1 MKQTT
6 SSTKGSGAH
15 WRDLYLTALFETD
28 KNKLVERIAVAQVAV
43 AARKRELLNSEN
55 CDQESRALDN
65 AAFALQALLGC
76 YSPGSATISLPI
88 VPVTTSSPTRAQ
100 SPQYGVKL

>member
-28 KNKLVERIAVAQVAV
+28 KNKLAERIAVAQVAI
-43 AARKRELLNSEN
+43 AARKWEILHSED
-55 CDQESRALDN
+55 CSQERKALET
-65 AAFALQALLGC
+65 AAFALQALLSC
-76 YSPGSATISLPI
+76 YSAGSDTMSPPI
-88 VPVTTSSPTRAQ
+88 VPASAGSPTRAR
-100 SPQYGVKL
+100 SPLYGVKL